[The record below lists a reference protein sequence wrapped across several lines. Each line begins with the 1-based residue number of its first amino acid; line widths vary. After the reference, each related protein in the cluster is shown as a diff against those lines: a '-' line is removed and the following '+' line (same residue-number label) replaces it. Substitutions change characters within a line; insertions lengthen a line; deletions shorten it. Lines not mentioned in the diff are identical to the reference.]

1 MKIKLSKG
9 YVRWSLILI
18 LAAPYLTSSGQV
30 QNAILPANSVY
41 HFDASL
47 ENERGE
53 LIGLDYFQG
62 QPTLVTMFYA
72 SCPHVCPLLISTI
85 KFTEASLSDQEL
97 KGLRVLTISIDPER
111 DTPDVLLETLR
122 LHAVDADRWSMA
134 RPEPTALRPIAGIFG
149 IRYKKLPDG
158 EFNHST
164 KIVLLDRYGTQVAE
178 TDKLG
183 RHDPQF
189 LDAVRAALK

>member
-1 MKIKLSKG
+1 MTINKAF
-9 YVRWSLILI
+9 VRWLIVLM
-18 LAAPYLTSSGQV
+18 LAVPNTNSWGQV
-30 QNAILPANSVY
+30 QETILPANSVY
-41 HFDASL
+41 HLDASL

-53 LIGLDYFQG
+53 FVGLDHFQG

-85 KFTEASLSDQEL
+85 KVTEANLSDDEL
-97 KGLRVLTISIDPER
+97 EGLRVLTISIDPER

-122 LHAVDADRWSMA
+122 RHAVDADRWSMV